1 MIGLIIGV
9 IRMVMDF
16 SYPEPLCM
24 EHDTRPSIVADVS
37 YVYLFKFCLKKLNS
51 RYSSF

>member
-1 MIGLIIGV
+1 
-9 IRMVMDF
+9 MDF

-37 YVYLFKFCLKKLNS
+37 YVLNKALED
-51 RYSSF
+51 YCIKVKIH